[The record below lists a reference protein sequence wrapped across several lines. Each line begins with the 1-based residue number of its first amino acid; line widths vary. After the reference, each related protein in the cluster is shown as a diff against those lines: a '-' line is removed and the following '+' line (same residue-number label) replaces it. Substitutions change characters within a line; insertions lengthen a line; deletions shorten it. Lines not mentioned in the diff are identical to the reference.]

1 MSLLG
6 DLGEVQIGDVL
17 RVFAASR
24 KTGVLTVAGPGRQA
38 VLHLQKG
45 ALVHAS
51 NGRLTGDDA
60 VLDVFGWKQGSL
72 TFSTEDRV
80 ALPNVT
86 RTLDVLVTE
95 GLRVGDTLHRMQELI
110 PSDRVSFQ
118 MSLGPADPEARY
130 SVGSAEWR
138 VLRHLDGIRDLREV
152 TEASRLPRAEVTK
165 VLFEMTQAGF
175 LERVEP
181 QKSLRVQAQGMFGKD
196 AAEVDEGYDAEWRKI
211 SRCSAGVQRIEVR
224 SLGGRIAQVPVTFR
238 AGLIRDIHLPRAVLT
253 ALSLREGEELFVRP
267 APW

>member
-6 DLGEVQIGDVL
+6 DLGEVKIGDVL

-24 KTGVLTVAGPGRQA
+24 KTGVLTLEAPGRQA

-51 NGRLTGDDA
+51 SGRLAGDEA
-60 VLDVFGWKQGSL
+60 VLDVFGWKAGSL
-72 TFSTEDRV
+72 SFSPEARV

-86 RTLDVLVTE
+86 RSLEALVVE
-95 GLRVGDTLHRMQELI
+95 GMRVGDTVHRMQELI
-110 PSDRVSFQ
+110 PTDRVSFQ
-118 MSLGPADPEARY
+118 MSAGPADPEARY

-138 VLRHLDGIRDLREV
+138 VLRHLDGIRDVRELIE
-152 TEASRLPRAEVTK
+152 TARLPRPEVLK

-181 QKSLRVQAQGMFGKD
+181 QKSLRVQALGMFGKD
-196 AAEVDEGYDAEWRKI
+196 AAEVDERMDAEWRRI
-211 SRCSAGVQRIEVR
+211 ARCSAGVSRIELR

-267 APW
+267 AP

>member
-6 DLGEVQIGDVL
+6 DLGEVKIGDVL
-17 RVFAASR
+17 RVFADSR
-24 KTGVLTVAGPGRQA
+24 KTGVLTVAAPGQQA

-45 ALVHAS
+45 ALIHAS
-51 NGRLTGDDA
+51 SGRLTGDDA
-60 VLDVFGWKQGSL
+60 VLDVFGWKEGSL
-72 TFSTEDRV
+72 TFSAEARV

-86 RTLDVLVTE
+86 RTLDALVLE
-95 GLRVGDTLHRMQELI
+95 GLRVGDTVHRMQELI

-118 MSLGPADPEARY
+118 MSAGPTDPEVRY
-130 SVGSAEWR
+130 SVGVAEWR

-152 TEASRLPRAEVTK
+152 IEAARLPRAEVTK
-165 VLFEMTQAGF
+165 VIFEMAQAGF

-196 AAEVDEGYDAEWRKI
+196 AAEVDEKLDADWRRI
-211 SRCSAGVQRIEVR
+211 ARCSAGVQRIELR
-224 SLGGRIAQVPVTFR
+224 SLGGRIAQVPVVFR
-238 AGLIRDIHLPRAVLT
+238 AGLIRDIHLPRPVLT

-267 APW
+267 AP